1 MHRTAHWL
9 AASALLL
16 PCLLLGTPHL
26 EAQSAAHG
34 AQGHPLFPVQVLHGA
49 PDAVP
54 EGLPGILDEADP
66 ATILPAALQD
76 RRARGTRWM
85 IGGAV
90 AVVVGSV
97 LGGDG
102 GTLLIVGGVVAAG
115 YGFYLYHEP

>member
-1 MHRTAHWL
+1 MHRTTRWL

-16 PCLLLGTPHL
+16 PCLLLGSPHL
-26 EAQSAAHG
+26 EAQSSAHG
-34 AQGHPLFPVQVLHGA
+34 AQGHPLFPVQVLHTA
-49 PDAVP
+49 PDAAPAELP
-54 EGLPGILDEADP
+54 EILGEAAP
-66 ATILPAALQD
+66 TTIIPAALQS

-97 LGGDG
+97 VGGDG